1 MSALAAL
8 EATARIAPALREA
21 ARAELARRRAHRPPA
36 PVPLLD
42 YCRRVTPTWD
52 WEAAHLRLFAAHLE
66 RLRRREIGRLAVEL
80 PVRHGKLLA
89 DETPMLTARG
99 WTTHGDLRV
108 GDYVLHP
115 SGRWVAV
122 RAISAP
128 APADVRV
135 ETTDGA
141 VFYCHEAHEWTLLHR
156 PNRRIVTVETR
167 DLIRTPVTKKPR
179 RLQSGGKWMFGLPER
194 RAAEAAPG
202 APSLPV
208 APYTLGAWLGDGT
221 SSKAWITHAASDV
234 AVVERVER
242 DGYEKVKQ
250 YVHAKTG
257 VVSSV
262 FQARTRG
269 GKGSPL
275 HQALKAAGVLNNKH
289 IPDAYFT
296 ASVADRLQLL
306 AGLIDT
312 DGSVGADGRVRI
324 VTAMPR
330 LATDIA
336 AFVRTFGWR
345 VCVSEADPAMSSS
358 GVFGKKL
365 TYYIGFQPG
374 CDIPTVLTRKRIARL
389 VRGKAPA
396 IRSVRIDPQGKIGRC
411 IEVDAEDGLYCA
423 GRHLTPTHNSETG
436 TVRFPAQWIT
446 EAPQTRVLIGSHS
459 ALLAQ
464 KFSRQARRLV
474 RSAGVGISDEKDT
487 AAEWE
492 TTAGGGLRAVGA
504 GAGSAGMG
512 ADLVVIDDPFGS
524 RGDAESEAGREAVW
538 DWVTNDML
546 SRLEPNGVAVVTH
559 SRWHS
564 DDVIGRIR
572 SGQLGDGWTILT
584 LPAEAYDDGT
594 PDPLGRAPGEAL
606 WPARWPRE
614 ALQQRRAE
622 LGEYAYAS
630 LYQQRPQPRSGGM
643 FPWAKWVELDAVPV
657 IPGRLVRYWDLA
669 GTEPRGASHDPDY
682 TAGALAGVMSDQ
694 RIAVLDVARF
704 RVASAERL
712 ARMVQIAQADRAKYG
727 GRVSW
732 WIERPTGM
740 TGAEQQQALARALM
754 HTGLAVHF
762 ESPTGD
768 KTLRAEPLSAA
779 QGAGNVCLAPDGPT
793 PWRDAFR
800 TEAADFPR
808 GKHDDQVDA
817 AVGAFAKLTLAP
829 VSGAISGTFSR

>member
-1 MSALAAL
+1 MIAADVL
-8 EATARIAPALREA
+8 PLRA
-21 ARAELARRRAHRPPA
+21 QAELELRRRRASRTQA
-36 PVPLLD
+36 RVGLLD

-52 WEAAHLRLFAAHLE
+52 WEAAHLRLFAEHLE
-66 RLRRREIGRLAVEL
+66 RLRRREITRLAVEL

-89 DETPMLTARG
+89 DDTPMLTARG

-108 GDYVLHP
+108 GDSVLHP
-115 SGRWVAV
+115 SGRWVRV
-122 RAISAP
+122 VGLSEP

-141 VFYCHEAHEWTLLHR
+141 VLYCHEEHEWTLLYR
-156 PNRRIVTVETR
+156 PNRRTVTVETR
-167 DLIRTPVTKKPR
+167 YLMRTPVTKKPR
-179 RLQSGGKWMFGLPER
+179 TLHSGGKWMFGLPDR
-194 RAAEAAPG
+194 RASEAAPS
-202 APSLPV
+202 APPLPV

-234 AVVERVER
+234 AVVRRIEA
-242 DGYEKVKQ
+242 DGYELTKQ
-250 YVHAKTG
+250 YVHKTTG

-275 HQALKAAGVLNNKH
+275 HQGLKAAGVLNNKH
-289 IPDAYFT
+289 IPDAYFL
-296 ASVADRLQLL
+296 ASREDRLALL

-312 DGSVGADGRVRI
+312 DGHVSPEGRVRI
-324 VTAMPR
+324 VSAMPR
-330 LATDIA
+330 LAQDIA

-345 VCVSEADPAMSSS
+345 VSVSTCDPVTSTTS
-358 GVFGKKL
+358 GIFGKKVV
-365 TYYIGFQPG
+365 YQVGFQPG
-374 CDIPTVLTRKRIARL
+374 TDIPTVLPRKRVAR
-389 VRGKAPA
+389 VSSSKAPA
-396 IRSVRIDPQGKIGRC
+396 IKSVRVDPQGKIGRC
-411 IEVDAEDGLYCA
+411 IQVDAEDGLYCA

-446 EAPQTRVLIGSHS
+446 EEPTTRVLIGSHS

-474 RSAGVGISDEKDT
+474 RAAGVAISAEKDT

-492 TTAGGGLRAVGA
+492 TAAGGGLRAVGA

-512 ADLVVIDDPFGS
+512 ADVVIIDDPFGS

-572 SGQLGDGWTILT
+572 SGQLGEGWTILT

-606 WPARWPRE
+606 WPARWPQE
-614 ALQQRRAE
+614 ALTQRRTE

-657 IPGRLVRYWDLA
+657 IPGRVVRYWDLA

-682 TAGALAGVMSDQ
+682 TVGALEGVMSDQ
-694 RIAVLDVARF
+694 RIAILDVARF

-712 ARMVQIAQADRAKYG
+712 ARMVQVAQADRAKYG
-727 GRVSW
+727 SRVTW

-740 TGAEQQQALARALM
+740 TGEEQKQALSRALM
-754 HTGLAVHF
+754 HTGIAVHF
-762 ESPTGD
+762 EAPTGD

-779 QGAGNVCLAPDGPT
+779 VGAGNVCLAPEAPGH
-793 PWRDAFR
+793 PWRDALR
-800 TEAADFPR
+800 AEAADFPR

-829 VSGAISGTFSR
+829 VSGAVTGTFSR